1 MTVLYPVPEIL
12 PDPRARFIQ
21 ILHTCHAM
29 ATRGVRV
36 RLLAGIRRG
45 CDGEDL
51 LRAYGLSPSPFLRI
65 VPMPVLRGRISWHAP
80 FHAALLPRARREA
93 GGVIFARYLKLAC
106 FLLRWRRIH
115 RLPVI
120 FEAHEIFHRTTER
133 PEKAAALKAMESF
146 VYREADRLITIS
158 NALSEDLRELF
169 GRPADAVIPDGVPPE
184 FLEIR
189 RDVPGNG
196 ILYMGQLYPWK
207 GVDVLIR
214 AMSRIP
220 DERLIVV
227 GGSGESLDRAKRIA
241 GDEGVAERVDFRGT
255 VPHVEVR
262 GFLATARVAVVPNR
276 AEGVSKYTSP
286 LKLFEAMAAGVP
298 VVASD
303 LPSLREVLRDGE
315 NALLVPPGD
324 PEALAGAIRRLLQDN
339 GLASRIAAC
348 ARRDARMFTWAGRA
362 EKIASLLHETASGQ
376 PREGRT

>member
-1 MTVLYPVPEIL
+1 VTLLYPVPEIL

-21 ILHTCHAM
+21 IVHTCHAL
-29 ATRGVRV
+29 AARGVRV
-36 RLLAGIRRG
+36 HLLAGVRDG
-45 CDGEDL
+45 YGGEDL
-51 LRAYGLSPSPFLRI
+51 LRAYGLSPAPLLRI

-80 FHAALLPRARREA
+80 FHAALLPRATREPR
-93 GGVIFARYLKLAC
+93 GVIFARYLKLAR

-120 FEAHEIFHRTTER
+120 FEAHEIFHKTTEK
-133 PEKAAALKAMESF
+133 PGKAAGLKAMESF
-146 VYREADRLITIS
+146 VYREADRLVTIS
-158 NALSEDLRELF
+158 DVLSEDLRELF
-169 GRPADAVIPDGVPPE
+169 GRPADAVLPDGVPSD

-189 RDVPGNG
+189 REEPGNG
-196 ILYMGQLYPWK
+196 ILYVGQLYPWK
-207 GVDVLIR
+207 GVDVLLR
-214 AMSRIP
+214 ALPRIP

-241 GDEGVAERVDFRGT
+241 GEAGVAERVDFRGT

-262 GFLATARVAVVPNR
+262 GFLAAARVAVVPNR

-315 NALLVPPGD
+315 NALLVPPGE
-324 PEALAGAIRRLLQDN
+324 PEALAGAIRRILNDN
-339 GLASRIAAC
+339 ALASRIAAR

-362 EKIASLLHETASGQ
+362 EKIVSLLHELGEARAG
-376 PREGRT
+376 